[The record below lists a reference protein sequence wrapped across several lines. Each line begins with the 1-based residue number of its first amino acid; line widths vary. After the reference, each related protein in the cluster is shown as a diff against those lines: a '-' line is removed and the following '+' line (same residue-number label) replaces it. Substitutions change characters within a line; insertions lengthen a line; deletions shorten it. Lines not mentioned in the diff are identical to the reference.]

1 MLHFIKQITKV
12 NDDFSLVCLFNNDE
26 MRLIDLSSWVADFKK
41 ANDGW
46 ASNLSDI
53 NYFKTVQLD
62 SYGTLKWDNQLDF
75 CPDVLYS
82 MSQLVK

>member
-1 MLHFIKQITKV
+1 MLHYIKQITRI
-12 NDDFSLVCLFNNDE
+12 NDDFSLICLFNNDE
-26 MRLIDLSSWVADFKK
+26 VRIIDLSVWVEDFKK

-46 ASNLSDI
+46 ASNLCDI

-75 CPDVLYS
+75 CPDVLYT
-82 MSQLVK
+82 MSKPV